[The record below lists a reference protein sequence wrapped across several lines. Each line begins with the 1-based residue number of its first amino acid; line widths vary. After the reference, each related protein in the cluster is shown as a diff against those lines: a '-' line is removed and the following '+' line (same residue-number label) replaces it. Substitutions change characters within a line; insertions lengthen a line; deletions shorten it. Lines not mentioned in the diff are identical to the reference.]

1 MSLQLTL
8 VLTLPPSP
16 SQLQVSMLSPE
27 SMDTENST
35 AVSCEASFG
44 VVVSSVAVMN
54 QSAVR
59 SEGNS
64 NMFINFSMLHSVG
77 SYRTTKHPYGISFL
91 STTRVLPNIIGH
103 IVKVSHIEHVNV
115 HGKETEKICLE
126 LRNSDDERIPLVL
139 WGNVACH
146 VNYAIQV
153 RSEYTTI
160 CVLQER
166 SVSNAF
172 NISAIVLDP
181 PMIDVKNF
189 LASLPEDDLPL
200 AIVESKYQAVV
211 NGVSDEDALFR
222 HTPTKTIAEVLET
235 KQVDMCVVLCTVAAI
250 DSDMGW
256 FYLTCKVCSNKV
268 VSVPKYDDDVNEQS
282 CYCLKCKTYNPK
294 TLPRYRLHL
303 VVLDNTSNT
312 KFVVYDNH
320 VIQLLNQPLFH
331 LAGASDKPEG
341 TKDTNSDNMDP
352 QVHSAEMSDS
362 FAMTPAKRIRAF
374 NGDFGERNSQ
384 NLATSAFSSVRIK
397 REKLDTSG

>member
-1 MSLQLTL
+1 
-8 VLTLPPSP
+8 
-16 SQLQVSMLSPE
+16 
-27 SMDTENST
+27 
-35 AVSCEASFG
+35 
-44 VVVSSVAVMN
+44 
-54 QSAVR
+54 
-59 SEGNS
+59 
-64 NMFINFSMLHSVG
+64 MFINFSMLHSVG

-91 STTRVLPNIIGH
+91 STTRVLPSEQLHVDLCGFQPVKYNEVLDGTLNPDYLVDKYIIGH

-160 CVLQER
+160 CVLR
-166 SVSNAF
+166 FGKINIVSNAF